1 MTKANFLKSPMKT
14 DLYTGEYYDG
24 TTNLYYLRVCV
35 WGENG
40 TETIKTDNVKK
51 YANLKTLNR
60 GVGNPVQIAGKGST
74 GRTISNLLKEQM
86 AMHQVRLAPLDGA
99 TDMSKLKNPV
109 IMTDSRWPA
118 SEGWIKMGNNANGVE
133 MYFADSMNFYVSGQI
148 GGSYE
153 DNSLK
158 FMFKADQ
165 TLLQGLKR
173 NM

>member
-1 MTKANFLKSPMKT
+1 MNFLKSPMKT

-74 GRTISNLLKEQM
+74 GRTISNSLKEQM
-86 AMHQVRLAPLDGA
+86 AMQQVRLAPLDGA
-99 TDMSKLKNPV
+99 TDMSKLK
-109 IMTDSRWPA
+109 IR
-118 SEGWIKMGNNANGVE
+118 
-133 MYFADSMNFYVSGQI
+133 
-148 GGSYE
+148 
-153 DNSLK
+153 
-158 FMFKADQ
+158 
-165 TLLQGLKR
+165 
-173 NM
+173 